1 MRTRTALLLLAA
13 LLAVTGCAS
22 RDDVQ
27 YLNRDMD
34 EVKNRI
40 YQTEK
45 ELGSI
50 RTETKEGAETALK
63 DFQKEVENM
72 RKTIADLQAAQDITR
87 VDIQSLSGKVDDVRQ
102 MTQKPSEEMSL
113 MKEDFERRLEALEGK
128 LASAEKVQ
136 SEVHQAK
143 EATPE
148 QMYQGGLDAYKNN
161 EIPKARE
168 IFTKFISLH
177 PKNEL
182 VANSHFWIG
191 ETYFSQK
198 NYEQAILEYQEVI
211 TKFPGKEKV
220 PAAMLKQAMA
230 FKELG
235 DAKSAKYIYNKL
247 VETYPRSEEAKKAK
261 ERLKDLK

>member
-1 MRTRTALLLLAA
+1 MRTRTGLLLLTA
-13 LLAVTGCAS
+13 LLAMSGCAS

-50 RTETKEGAETALK
+50 RAETKEGTENTLK

-87 VDIQSLSGKVDDVRQ
+87 VDIQSLSGKVDDIRQ
-102 MTQKPSEEMSL
+102 QAQKPSEEL
-113 MKEDFERRLEALEGK
+113 TLVKEDYERRLAALEGK
-128 LASAEKVQ
+128 LANQGKVQ
-136 SEVHQAK
+136 SEEKAT
-143 EATPE
+143 EITPE
-148 QMYQGGLDAYKNN
+148 QMYQGGLDAFKSN
-161 EIPKARE
+161 EMQKARD
-168 IFTKFISLH
+168 IFAKFISLY
-177 PKNEL
+177 PKNAL

-191 ETYFSQK
+191 ETYYNQK

-211 TKFPGKEKV
+211 KNFSGKEKV
-220 PAAMLKQAMA
+220 PAAMLKQVMS

-235 DAKSAKYIYNKL
+235 DDKSAKYIYKKL
-247 VETYPRSEEAKKAK
+247 IETYPRTEEAKRAK
-261 ERLKDLK
+261 EKLKGLK